1 MHAREVDRSSSV
13 VEGQPLS
20 DLSPNGGPNGVK
32 NTISAAAVLVP

>member
-1 MHAREVDRSSSV
+1 MRAREGARSFSV

-20 DLSPNGGPNGVK
+20 DLSPNGGPNGAK